1 MQNARPCGSGF
12 HHPAVEVRRRRALGG
27 EAKRVALVAITL
39 MSLALPSRMVAEERE
54 RIPSG
59 CRELAD
65 RAGLPLTLTH
75 AEAVRAIAYLSLM
88 SGRDPAVVRCRA
100 AMLRR

>member
-1 MQNARPCGSGF
+1 MQNIRPCGSGSLP
-12 HHPAVEVRRRRALGG
+12 PAVKARRAACGA
-27 EAKRVALVAITL
+27 EAKRVALVAIAL
-39 MSLALPSRMVAEERE
+39 VCLALSFRAAAEERE
-54 RIPSG
+54 RIPGG

>member
-1 MQNARPCGSGF
+1 MT
-12 HHPAVEVRRRRALGG
+12 
-27 EAKRVALVAITL
+27 LV
-39 MSLALPSRMVAEERE
+39 LPSRVVAEERE
-54 RIPSG
+54 RIPND

-65 RAGLPLTLTH
+65 RAGLPLALTH

>member
-1 MQNARPCGSGF
+1 MTCTLAAMALVLLTLPSG
-12 HHPAVEVRRRRALGG
+12 AVEQ
-27 EAKRVALVAITL
+27 
-39 MSLALPSRMVAEERE
+39 RE
-54 RIPSG
+54 RIPDG

-75 AEAVRAIAYLSLM
+75 AEALRAIAYLSIM
-88 SGRDPAVVRCRA
+88 NNRDPAVVRCRL

>member
-1 MQNARPCGSGF
+1 MNF
-12 HHPAVEVRRRRALGG
+12 
-27 EAKRVALVAITL
+27 
-39 MSLALPSRMVAEERE
+39 ALPARVGAEERE
-54 RIPSG
+54 RIPSE

-88 SGRDPAVVRCRA
+88 SGRDPAVKRCRA
-100 AMLRR
+100 AMLGR

>member
-1 MQNARPCGSGF
+1 
-12 HHPAVEVRRRRALGG
+12 
-27 EAKRVALVAITL
+27 

-59 CRELAD
+59 CRGLAD

>member
-1 MQNARPCGSGF
+1 MQNVRPCGDGWLP
-12 HHPAVEVRRRRALGG
+12 PAVRDRRRRALGAN
-27 EAKRVALVAITL
+27 AKRVALAAITL
-39 MSLALPSRMVAEERE
+39 MSLALPSRVGAEERE